1 MTEKEIDIIDSKIE
15 EVWGDW
21 ELVLK
26 VMSENNLKILGDE
39 IRASDDSC
47 ICSIYDYDC
56 FSEETV
62 GLLWLAYEL
71 YKKVNSS
78 SNTYSGRCK
87 YMKLC

>member
-39 IRASDDSC
+39 ILTSDGNC
-47 ICSIYDYDC
+47 VCSICDYNC
-56 FSEETV
+56 ISEETV
-62 GLLWLAYEL
+62 ELFRLAYEL

-78 SNTYSGRCK
+78 SNTHSGRCK